1 MYARISALLV
11 AFTLAVTALVTAQER
26 FGNITGK
33 ITDQTGAVL
42 PGVTVTVTNNE
53 TQRSTVVVSDANGT
67 FYASALEPGRY
78 TVKFELSGFVTQE
91 APSVILLLG
100 TTATVDSSLRVGG
113 VTETVQVLAGTPLID
128 VASTTHQK
136 NIPAEEFEVI
146 PKGRSFQALATALPS
161 VNAGELEGGFQV
173 NGASAGENNF
183 TVDGVSV
190 VSQVHGN
197 QRQDAVFEY
206 LQEVQVKT
214 SGLEAEYGGALGG
227 VISAVTKSGGNTYR
241 GSLFEHYS
249 ASWLRSNN
257 GFQQRL
263 QIDPITQNSAQI
275 LQDTEQDFK
284 RNEFGGTIGGPIVRD
299 HLFFFGSLSPRIEN
313 LTRNYTLST
322 GQVIPVNRD
331 RTTQS
336 AFGKVTYS
344 PVSRLQLNFSGLYT
358 PDKAEGTVV
367 AFDGPTAN
375 TTTNDATFFA
385 AQQARGYE
393 VPQWNL
399 AYTGDYTATD
409 KTLVSV
415 RGGYMKDNYFDTGV
429 DKSQTFEYVTA
440 TSSLPANLLATVP
453 QQYRQAAGYSNLPRV
468 QIKDHDIT
476 TRNFVD
482 FSVTQMVNAAGQH
495 QFKGG
500 FGYNHANNDVELAY
514 PNRGYVSVFWNT
526 TFTSDVPGVGSGTG
540 VYGYY
545 TIDDIGTIG
554 VTGANILSLFAQDNW
569 TVNSRLTL
577 NLGVRFESEDIPSFR
592 PDIQET
598 AIHFGWGQK
607 FAPRLGFAY
616 NLFGDDRVKISGS
629 YGRYYD
635 WTKYEL
641 ARGTFGGDTWT
652 TRYRTLDDPDISK
665 LSRANLTGRNL
676 WTNEP
681 DSYKDSRIPSF
692 GDDVVD
698 PNMKPMA
705 QDAYNLGF
713 EYQVRTNTVVGV
725 NFVYTNLLRTIEDI
739 GTLVNGSEAYIYG
752 NPGEGLATTA
762 ITTGLTPPF
771 TLPKAKREYTALE
784 FTANRRFSN
793 SWFLGG
799 SYVVS
804 RLYGNYPGLVNTDE
818 VTAPG
823 RVSVGSQEAFGQ
835 RTRPGTNASRAW
847 DLDEMMFDS
856 HGNLGVDGRLPTD
869 RPHVGKIYGSYLFKT
884 GTNVGLNFYAGSGTP
899 VSKSVQSIYRYP
911 ILVEGRGSLGRTDAL
926 TQTDLLV
933 SHEFT
938 LAGTKKLRLEFNGLN
953 IFNQRQ
959 VRHVFDT
966 LNRIGA
972 NGRVLPSSALTLA
985 NVNLLNG
992 YDYNAILATRPD
1004 ASKPAGT
1011 PGAGA
1016 TDPRYQMGDIWN
1028 PGFDGRFTVRFLF

>member
-26 FGNITGK
+26 FGNITGRV
-33 ITDQTGAVL
+33 TDQTGAVL

-78 TVKFELSGFVTQE
+78 AVKFELSGFVTQE

-113 VTETVQVLAGTPLID
+113 VTETVQVLAGSPLID
-128 VASTTHQK
+128 LGSTTQHR

-263 QIDPITQNSAQI
+263 QIDPLTQNSATI
-275 LQDTEQDFK
+275 LQDTDQEFK

-313 LTRNYTLST
+313 LTRSYTLST
-322 GQVIPVNRD
+322 GQVVPVDRD

-375 TTTNDATFFA
+375 TTTNDTTFFA

-440 TSSLPANLLATVP
+440 TSSLPANLFATVP

-500 FGYNHANNDVELAY
+500 FGYNRATNDVELAY

-526 TFTSDVPGVGSGTG
+526 VFTSDVPGVGSGTG
-540 VYGYY
+540 TYGYY

-554 VTGANILSLFAQDNW
+554 VTGANILSLFVQDNW

-577 NLGVRFESEDIPSFR
+577 NVGVRFESEDIPSFR

-616 NLFGDDRVKISGS
+616 NLFGDDRVKLSGS

-799 SYVVS
+799 SYVLS

-899 VSKSVQSIYRYP
+899 ISKSVQSIYRYP

-933 SHEFT
+933 SHELT

-1004 ASKPAGT
+1004 AAKPAGT
-1011 PGAGA
+1011 PGAGT

>member
-1 MYARISALLV
+1 MYARMSALLV
-11 AFTLAVTALVTAQER
+11 AFALAFTGLASAQER

-33 ITDQTGAVL
+33 VTDQTGAIL

-53 TQRSTVVVSDANGT
+53 TQRSTVVVTDSTGT
-67 FYASALEPGRY
+67 YYASALEPGRY
-78 TVKFELSGFVTQE
+78 AVKFELSGFVSQE
-91 APSVILLLG
+91 APNVILLLG
-100 TTATVDSSLRVGG
+100 TTASVDSSLRVGG

-136 NIPAEEFEVI
+136 NIPAEEFEVM

-190 VSQVHGN
+190 VSQIHGS

-257 GFQQRL
+257 GFQRRL

-275 LQDTEQDFK
+275 LQDDAQTFN

-299 HLFFFGSLSPRIEN
+299 HLFFFGSISPRFEN
-313 LTRNYTLST
+313 LTRDYTLST
-322 GQVIPVNRD
+322 GEVVPVDRE
-331 RTTQS
+331 RTTNS
-336 AFGKVTYS
+336 MFGKVTYS
-344 PVSRLQLNFSGLYT
+344 PVSRLQLNLSGLWT
-358 PDKAEGTVV
+358 PDKSDGTVI

-375 TTTNDATFFA
+375 TTTQNAAFFS
-385 AQQARGYE
+385 AQQTRGYE
-393 VPQWNL
+393 IPQWNM

-429 DKSQTFEYVTA
+429 NKSQTFEYVTA
-440 TSSLPANLLATVP
+440 TASLPPALLATVP
-453 QQYRQAAGYSNLPRV
+453 AQYVQASGYSNLPRV
-468 QIKDHDIT
+468 QINDHDIT
-476 TRNFVD
+476 SRNFVD
-482 FSVTQMVNAAGQH
+482 FSLTQMVNAAGSH

-500 FGYNHANNDVELAY
+500 FGISHANNDVELAY
-514 PNRGYVSVFWNT
+514 PNGGYVSVFWNQQ
-526 TFTSDVPGVGSGTG
+526 FISDVPGVGAGRG
-540 VYGYY
+540 IYGYY

-554 VTGANILSLFAQDNW
+554 VTGANIMSLFVQDNW

-577 NLGVRFESEDIPSFR
+577 NLGMRFESEDIPSFR
-592 PDIQET
+592 QDIQET
-598 AIHFGWGQK
+598 AIHFGWGEK

-641 ARGTFGGDTWT
+641 ARGTFGGDVWT
-652 TRYRTLDDPDISK
+652 TRYRSLDDPDISK

-676 WTNEP
+676 W
-681 DSYKDSRIPSF
+681 DSQADSWKDHRVPSF
-692 GDDVVD
+692 GSDVVD
-698 PNMKPMA
+698 PDMKPMS

-713 EYQVRTNTVVGV
+713 EYQARANTVVGV
-725 NFVYTNLLRTIEDI
+725 NFVRTNLLRTIEDI
-739 GTLVNGSEAYIYG
+739 GTLINGSETYIYG
-752 NPGEGLATTA
+752 NPGEGLAETA
-762 ITTGLTPPF
+762 FTTGLTAPF
-771 TLPKAKREYTALE
+771 VMPKAERTYTGLE

-793 SWFLGG
+793 NWFLGG
-799 SYVVS
+799 SYVIS
-804 RLYGNYPGLVNTDE
+804 RLYGNYNGLVNTDE
-818 VTAPG
+818 VTYPG
-823 RVSVGSQEAFGQ
+823 RVSTGSQEAFGQ

-847 DLDEMMFDS
+847 DLDQMMFDS
-856 HGNLGVDGRLPTD
+856 NGEFVYGRLPTD
-869 RPHVGKIYGSYLFKT
+869 RPHVAKVYGSYLFQT
-884 GTNVGLNFYAGSGTP
+884 GTNIGLNFYAGSGTP
-899 VSKSVQSIYRYP
+899 ISQIVQTTSGVP
-911 ILVEGRGSLGRTDAL
+911 VFVEGRGNLGRTDAL

-933 SHEFT
+933 SHEFR
-938 LAGTKKLRLEFNGLN
+938 LGGGDKRLRLEFNGLN

-959 VRHVFDT
+959 ARHVFDT
-966 LNRIGA
+966 VNRIGA
-972 NGRVLPSSALTLA
+972 NGRRLVSSAIDLTHTDLQT
-985 NVNLLNG
+985 G
-992 YDYNAILATRPD
+992 YDYNALLAASPD

-1011 PGAGA
+1011 PGAGYN
-1016 TDPRYQMGDIWN
+1016 DPRYGQPDLYN
-1028 PGFDGRFTVRFLF
+1028 PGFDGRYTDRFLN

>member
-1 MYARISALLV
+1 MHARISALLV
-11 AFTLAVTALVTAQER
+11 AIALAITGLASAQER

-33 ITDQTGAVL
+33 VVDQTGAIL

-53 TQRSTVVVSDANGT
+53 TQRSAVAVTDSTGT
-67 FYASALEPGRY
+67 YYASALEPGRY
-78 TVKFELSGFVTQE
+78 SVKFELSGFVGQE
-91 APSVILLLG
+91 APNVILLLG
-100 TTATVDSSLRVGG
+100 TTATVDSTLRVGG
-113 VTETVQVLAGTPLID
+113 VAETVQVLAATPLID
-128 VASTTHQK
+128 VASTTQHR

-161 VNAGELEGGFQV
+161 VNQGELEGGFQV

-190 VSQVHGN
+190 VSQIHGN

-227 VISAVTKSGGNTYR
+227 VISAVTKSGGNTFR

-257 GFQQRL
+257 GFQRRL

-275 LQDTEQDFK
+275 LQDDAQEFD

-299 HLFFFGSLSPRIEN
+299 HLFFFGSVSPRFEN
-313 LTRNYTLST
+313 LTRDYTLST
-322 GQVIPVNRD
+322 GAVVPVNRE

-336 AFGKVTYS
+336 MFGKVTYS
-344 PVSRLQLNFSGLYT
+344 PLSRLQLNLSGLYT
-358 PDKAEGTVV
+358 PDKADGTVV
-367 AFDGPTAN
+367 AFDGPVAN
-375 TTTNDATFFA
+375 TTTQNAAYFE

-393 VPQWNL
+393 IPQWNL
-399 AYTGDYTATD
+399 SYTGDYTATD

-415 RGGYMKDNYFDTGV
+415 RGGYMRDNYFDTGV
-429 DKSQTFEYVTA
+429 NKSQTFEYVTA
-440 TSSLPANLLATVP
+440 TASLPPALLATVP
-453 QQYRQAAGYSNLPRV
+453 AQYVQASGYSNIPRV
-468 QIKDHDIT
+468 SINDHDIT
-476 TRNFVD
+476 SRNFVD
-482 FSVTQMVNAAGQH
+482 FSLTQMVNAAGQH

-500 FGYNHANNDVELAY
+500 FGISHANNDVELAY
-514 PNRGYVSVFWNT
+514 PNGGYVSVFWNQQ
-526 TFTSDVPGVGSGTG
+526 FISDVPGVGAGRG
-540 VYGYY
+540 LYGYY
-545 TIDDIGTIG
+545 TIDDTGTIG
-554 VTGANILSLFAQDNW
+554 ETGANILSFFVQDNW

-577 NLGVRFESEDIPSFR
+577 NLGMRFESEDIPSFR
-592 PDIQET
+592 QDIQQT
-598 AIHFGWGQK
+598 AIHFGWGEK

-641 ARGTFGGDTWT
+641 ARGTFGGDVWT
-652 TRYRTLDDPDISK
+652 TRYRSLDDPDISK

-676 WTNEP
+676 WDSQP
-681 DSYKDSRIPSF
+681 DSYKDHRVPSF
-692 GDDVVD
+692 GSDVVD
-698 PNMKPMA
+698 PDMKPMS

-713 EYQVRTNTVVGV
+713 EYQARANTVVGV
-725 NFVYTNLLRTIEDI
+725 NFVRTNLLRTIEDI
-739 GTLVNGSEAYIYG
+739 GTLINGSETYIYG
-752 NPGEGLATTA
+752 NPGEGLAETA
-762 ITTGLTPPF
+762 FTTGLTAPF
-771 TLPKAKREYTALE
+771 VMPKAERTYTALE

-793 SWFLGG
+793 NWFLGG
-799 SYVVS
+799 SYVIS
-804 RLYGNYPGLVNTDE
+804 RLYGNYNGLVNTDE
-818 VTAPG
+818 VTYPG
-823 RVSVGSQEAFGQ
+823 RVSIGSQEAFGQ

-847 DLDEMMFDS
+847 DLDQMMFDS
-856 HGNLGVDGRLPTD
+856 HGDFVYGRLPTD
-869 RPHVGKIYGSYLFKT
+869 RPHVAKVYGSYLFGF

-899 VSKSVQSIYRYP
+899 IRQIVQTTSGVP
-911 ILVEGRGSLGRTDAL
+911 VFVEGRGNLGRTDAL

-933 SHEFT
+933 SHEFR
-938 LAGTKKLRLEFNGLN
+938 LGGGDKRLRFEFNGLN

-966 LNRIGA
+966 VNRIGA
-972 NGRVLPSSALTLA
+972 NGRRLVSSAIDLTHTDLQA
-985 NVNLLNG
+985 G
-992 YDYNAILATRPD
+992 YNYNALLAASPD

-1011 PGAGA
+1011 PGAGYQ
-1016 TDPRYQMGDIWN
+1016 DPRYLKPDIWN

>member
-26 FGNITGK
+26 FGNITGRV
-33 ITDQTGAVL
+33 TDQTGAVL

-78 TVKFELSGFVTQE
+78 AVKFELSGFVTQE

-161 VNAGELEGGFQV
+161 VNQGELEGGFQV

-190 VSQVHGN
+190 VSQVHGS

-322 GQVIPVNRD
+322 GEVIPVDRD

-393 VPQWNL
+393 VPQWNV

-415 RGGYMKDNYFDTGV
+415 RGGYMRDNYFDTGV

-440 TSSLPANLLATVP
+440 TSSLPANLFATVP

-476 TRNFVD
+476 SRNFVD

-752 NPGEGLATTA
+752 NPGEGLAETA

-771 TLPKAKREYTALE
+771 TLPKTKREYTALE

-799 SYVVS
+799 SYVLS

-899 VSKSVQSIYRYP
+899 ISKSVQSIYRYP

-933 SHEFT
+933 SHELT

-966 LNRIGA
+966 VNRIGA

-1011 PGAGA
+1011 PGAGT

>member
-1 MYARISALLV
+1 MYARMSALLV
-11 AFTLAVTALVTAQER
+11 ACALAVTGLASAQER

-33 ITDQTGAVL
+33 VTDQTGAVL

-67 FYASALEPGRY
+67 FYATALDPGRY
-78 TVKFELSGFVTQE
+78 AVKFELSGFVSQE
-91 APSVILLLG
+91 APNVILLLG

-128 VASTTHQK
+128 VASTTHQR
-136 NIPAEEFEVI
+136 NIPAEEFEAM
-146 PKGRSFQALATALPS
+146 PKGRSFQALAAALPS
-161 VNAGELEGGFQV
+161 VNTGELEGGFQV

-190 VSQVHGN
+190 VSLVHGN

-227 VISAVTKSGGNTYR
+227 VISAVTKSGGNSFR
-241 GSLFEHYS
+241 GSLYEQYS
-249 ASWLRSNN
+249 SSWLRSDN
-257 GFQQRL
+257 GIAKRL
-263 QIDPITQNSAQI
+263 VIDPVTQNTAYFV
-275 LQDTEQDFK
+275 QDNDQSYN

-299 HLFFFGSLSPRIEN
+299 HLFFFGAASPRVES
-313 LTRNYTLST
+313 LTRNYQIST
-322 GQVIPVNRD
+322 GETVPVNRD

-336 AFGKVTYS
+336 LFGKVTYS
-344 PVSRLQLNFSGLYT
+344 PVSRLQLNFSSLWT
-358 PDKAEGTVV
+358 PDKATGSAVAYDGTL
-367 AFDGPTAN
+367 AN
-375 TTTNDATFFA
+375 QSTSDKAGLAARNDL
-385 AQQARGYE
+385 GYE
-393 VPQWNL
+393 VPQWNMS
-399 AYTGDYTATD
+399 YTGDYTATD
-409 KTLVSV
+409 KTLISV

-429 DKSQTFEYVTA
+429 NTSQTFEYP
-440 TSSLPANLLATVP
+440 TSAFSLPANLLATVP
-453 QQYRQAAGYSNLPRV
+453 QQYRQVAGYSNLPRI

-482 FSVTQMVNAAGQH
+482 LSLTQIFSGAGQH
-495 QFKGG
+495 QLKGG
-500 FGYNHANNDVELAY
+500 FGYSHAGNDVNLAY
-514 PNRGYVSVFWNT
+514 PNKGYVSVFWNT

-545 TIDDIGTIG
+545 SIDDIGTQG
-554 VTGANILSLFAQDNW
+554 VTGANILSMFVQDSW
-569 TVNSRLTL
+569 TVSSRLTL
-577 NLGVRFESEDIPSFR
+577 NLGIRTESEDIPSFR

-607 FAPRLGFAY
+607 IAPRLGFAY
-616 NLFGDDRVKISGS
+616 NLFGDDKVKISGS

-641 ARGTFGGDTWT
+641 ARGTFGGDTWK

-665 LSRANLTGRNL
+665 LSFANLTGRNL

-713 EYQVRTNTVVGV
+713 EYQVRPNTVVGV
-725 NFVYTNLLRTIEDI
+725 NFVRNNLLRTIEDI

-762 ITTGLTPPF
+762 ITTGQTPPF

-804 RLYGNYPGLVNTDE
+804 KLYGNYPGLVNTDE

-823 RVSVGSQEAFGQ
+823 RVSVGAQEAFGQ

-869 RPHVGKIYGSYLFKT
+869 RPHVVKVYGSYLFKF
-884 GTNVGLNFYAGSGTP
+884 GTNVGMNFFGGSGTP
-899 VSKSVQSIYRYP
+899 ISKSVQSIYRYP
-911 ILVEGRGSLGRTDAL
+911 ILVEGRGSLGRTDAM

-933 SHEFT
+933 SHEFG

-953 IFNQRQ
+953 IFNQEQ

-966 LNRIGA
+966 VNRIGA
-972 NGRVLPSSALTLA
+972 NGRVLSSSALQLA
-985 NVNLLNG
+985 SQNLQNG
-992 YDYNAILATRPD
+992 YDYDALLARTAD
-1004 ASKPAGT
+1004 AAKPAGT
-1011 PGAGA
+1011 PGAGYQ
-1016 TDPRYQMGDIWN
+1016 DPRYLMGDIFN
-1028 PGFDGRFTVRFLF
+1028 GGFDGRFTVRFLF

>member
-11 AFTLAVTALVTAQER
+11 AFALAVTSLAAAQER
-26 FGNITGK
+26 FGNIAGK
-33 ITDQTGAVL
+33 VTDQTGAVL

-53 TQRSTVVVSDANGT
+53 TQRSSVAVSDSNGT
-67 FYASALEPGRY
+67 FYAAALEPGRY
-78 TVKFELSGFVTQE
+78 TVKFELSGFITQE

-190 VSQVHGN
+190 VSQIHGN

-257 GFQQRL
+257 GFTHRL
-263 QIDPITQNSAQI
+263 QIDPITQNSAAT
-275 LQDTEQDFK
+275 LQDTDQDFK

-299 HLFFFGSLSPRIEN
+299 HVFFFGSVSPRIEN

-322 GQVIPVNRD
+322 GEVIPVNRD

-344 PVSRLQLNFSGLYT
+344 PISRLQLNLSGLYT

-393 VPQWNL
+393 VPQWNMS
-399 AYTGDYTATD
+399 YTGDYTATD

-440 TSSLPANLLATVP
+440 TSSLSPALLATVP

-476 TRNFVD
+476 SRNFVD

-500 FGYNHANNDVELAY
+500 FGYSHANNDVTLAY
-514 PNRGYVSVFWNT
+514 PNNGFVSVFWNT

-540 VYGYY
+540 AYGYY

-554 VTGANILSLFAQDNW
+554 QTGANILSLFAQDNW
-569 TVNSRLTL
+569 TINSRLTL
-577 NLGVRFESEDIPSFR
+577 NLGVRVESEDIPSYR

-607 FAPRLGFAY
+607 VAPRLGFAY

-652 TRYRTLDDPDISK
+652 TRFRTLDDPDISK

-676 WTNEP
+676 WDSQP

-692 GDDVVD
+692 GSDVVD
-698 PNMKPMA
+698 PDMKPMA

-725 NFVYTNLLRTIEDI
+725 NFVRTNLLRTIEDI

-752 NPGEGLATTA
+752 NPGEGIATTA
-762 ITTGLTPPF
+762 ITTGATPPF
-771 TLPKAKREYTALE
+771 DMPKTKRNYTALE

-799 SYVVS
+799 SYVLS

-856 HGNLGVDGRLPTD
+856 HGNVGVDGRLPTD
-869 RPHVGKIYGSYLFKT
+869 RPHVVKVYGSYLFKT

-911 ILVEGRGSLGRTDAL
+911 ILVEGRESLGRTDAMS
-926 TQTDLLV
+926 QTDLLV
-933 SHEFT
+933 SHEFG

-953 IFNQRQ
+953 IFNQQQ

-966 LNRIGA
+966 VNRIGA
-972 NGRVLPSSALTLA
+972 NGRVLSSSALQLA
-985 NVNLLNG
+985 SQNLLNG
-992 YDYNAILATRPD
+992 YDYDALLARTAD
-1004 ASKPAGT
+1004 AAKPAGT
-1011 PGAGA
+1011 PGAGYQ
-1016 TDPRYQMGDIWN
+1016 DPRYQMGDIWN